1 MFLTRLLT
9 AAVLLAAF
17 IAALYWLDYRLFALL
32 ISIVIGLGGYEWAR
46 LGKVRPAL
54 AAIYGAACAGVC
66 AALSLLPGF
75 TPWVCGFAGLFWILV
90 APAWMARGFPAPPA
104 AAMAAIGLVVLVP
117 AGLATIALP
126 RESLL
131 MVLGLTWVA
140 DTGAYLAGR
149 AFGKRKLAP
158 AISPGKT
165 WEGVAGGAIGCVIYA
180 IIWALFVPELQARVQ
195 GAIWILFLAGTML
208 LFALSVVGDLFESA
222 AKRRA
227 GVKDSGTLLPGHGG
241 ILDRVDSATAVLPV
255 ALPLLLAMGLT

>member
-1 MFLTRLLT
+1 LFLTRLLT

-17 IAALYWLDYRLFALL
+17 FSALYLLDHRLFALL
-32 ISIVIGLGGYEWAR
+32 ISAVIGLGGYEWAR
-46 LGKVRPAL
+46 LGKTGHGNAAL
-54 AAIYGAACAGVC
+54 YGAACAVLCGV
-66 AALSLLPGF
+66 LSLAQGIA
-75 TPWVCGFAGLFWILV
+75 PWACALAGLFWILA
-90 APAWMARGFPAPPA
+90 APAWMARGFPAPSTA
-104 AAMAAIGLVVLVP
+104 TAAAIGIVVLVP
-117 AGLATIALP
+117 AGLAAIALP
-126 RESLL
+126 PNSLL
-131 MVLGLTWVA
+131 LALGLTWIA

-165 WEGVAGGAIGCVIYA
+165 WEGVAGGAIGCLIYA
-180 IIWALFVPELQARVQ
+180 IIWAFFVPEIQVRVQ
-195 GAIWILFLAGTML
+195 GAIWFFFLAGTML

-255 ALPLLLAMGLT
+255 ALPLLVAIGLA